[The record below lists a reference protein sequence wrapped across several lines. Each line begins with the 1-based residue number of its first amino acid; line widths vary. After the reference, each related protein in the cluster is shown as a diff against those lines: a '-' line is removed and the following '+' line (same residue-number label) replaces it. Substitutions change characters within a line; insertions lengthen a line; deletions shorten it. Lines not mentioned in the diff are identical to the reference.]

1 MRWKAEQAIRRAA
14 AELGNLS
21 LYRLDKIR
29 IRAGLHR
36 KVFDKTVLDMAR
48 VGTIELFSSDTSE
61 MSGAEISELVR
72 QGTILHVSFAFL
84 DTPEPEPV
92 ETVSLVIDDIERIQ
106 WEKFEYMCKLK
117 ENKDPIQ
124 KLKEMIQDYTQ
135 KI

>member
-14 AELGNLS
+14 AELGSLP

-29 IRAGLHR
+29 IRAGLNR

-48 VGTIELFSSDTSE
+48 VSTIELFSDDTSD

-72 QGTILHVSFAFL
+72 QGTTLYVSFAFL

-92 ETVSLVIDDIERIQ
+92 ETMSLMIDDIERIQ
-106 WEKFEYMCKLK
+106 WEKFEYLCKIK
-117 ENKDPIQ
+117 ENKDPVR
-124 KLKEMIQDYTQ
+124 KLKEMIYDYIQ
-135 KI
+135 KT